1 MILKMT
7 QMVNNNIYVY
17 IFKQLI
23 KIESHVKKIT
33 ERERERER
41 ESNWVGICI
50 HTKVDTID

>member
-7 QMVNNNIYVY
+7 QMVNNNIYAY

-33 ERERERER
+33 EGERER
-41 ESNWVGICI
+41 
-50 HTKVDTID
+50 K